1 MRAVV
6 VVYSLM
12 IVGAAVL
19 GRVLGTPSLFTPP
32 PGVEGVVA
40 SLVAAVTLA
49 LVVVAVGRRLESRP
63 WYRAMGD
70 TLRHALEVALGPDFD
85 QYAIAVAAYSAV
97 GEEALFRGVVQP
109 WLIGVVGRL
118 LDPDMTTPGLL
129 PTAIGVTLAAVV
141 FGLVHLPRV
150 KELRPWTAFAFV
162 VGLLFGVLAAA
173 SGSLLAPIVAHL
185 VINWLNMRRL
195 KSFPKPPDTTGVAPR
210 GPLM

>member
-6 VVYSLM
+6 IVYSLM
-12 IVGAAVL
+12 IVGAAAL
-19 GRVLGTPSLFTPP
+19 GRALGTPSLFTAPA
-32 PGVEGVVA
+32 GGEGVVA
-40 SLVAAVTLA
+40 SLVAAVALA

-85 QYAIAVAAYSAV
+85 HYAIAVAAYSAV

-109 WLIGVVGRL
+109 WLIGLAGQL
-118 LDPDMTTPGLL
+118 LDPDGPPGLL
-129 PTAIGVTLAAVV
+129 ATALGVTGAALV

-150 KELRPWTAFAFV
+150 KELRPWTVFAFV

-195 KSFPKPPDTTGVAPR
+195 KSFPRPSDPTGVAPR